1 VDLVVVDE
9 VGKMELL
16 CSPFVDAVRRLL
28 DGPVPVVATVAMKG
42 GGLIAEAKARSGV
55 RLVEVTEVNRDGLP
69 EEIEGWVRVLVRA
82 S

>member
-1 VDLVVVDE
+1 MDE

-28 DGPVPVVATVAMKG
+28 GGPVPVVATVAMKG
-42 GGLIAEAKARSGV
+42 GGLIAEAKARSDV
-55 RLVEVTEVNRDGLP
+55 RLAEVTPGDRDGLP
-69 EEIEGWVRVLVRA
+69 EEIEGWVRVLVRP